1 MTMHSSSSA
10 HASYSLLLTNEKNS
24 PLHTVSTISDTNLCL
39 CSWCILSLLYIS
51 RMLIST
57 LSHRAATTERSP
69 REDTARCPVTTPGK
83 AEAMPV
89 STWAHAFFIQSVKW
103 IIAAWI
109 PVLISPHLYTF
120 LCCRSFRPE
129 AVCRPADQ
137 MCRAAWINTDRGQ
150 HCLLP
155 SHQQEGGCW

>member
-10 HASYSLLLTNEKNS
+10 HASYTLLLTNEKNS
-24 PLHTVSTISDTNLCL
+24 PLHTVSTISDTVFMVYFVAPVHFQDADFDTQ
-39 CSWCILSLLYIS
+39 SQSSYDRALS
-51 RMLIST
+51 
-57 LSHRAATTERSP
+57 ERGHSQMSSD
-69 REDTARCPVTTPGK
+69 DTWKGRSNASEHTSAC
-83 AEAMPV
+83 
-89 STWAHAFFIQSVKW
+89 FFIQSVKW

-137 MCRAAWINTDRGQ
+137 MCRAAWINTDRRQ

>member
-89 STWAHAFFIQSVKW
+89 STRAHAFFFYSICKMNNRSMNSS
-103 IIAAWI
+103 AH
-109 PVLISPHLYTF
+109 ISTPLYFSLLQEFQT
-120 LCCRSFRPE
+120 
-129 AVCRPADQ
+129 
-137 MCRAAWINTDRGQ
+137 RG
-150 HCLLP
+150 CL
-155 SHQQEGGCW
+155 QACWSNVSCSLN